1 MKPRNQCVKKHIRLK
16 NAHEHSTSKNK
27 EKLPEKNKKLHIMAF
42 VKQRI

>member
-1 MKPRNQCVKKHIRLK
+1 MNIVQ
-16 NAHEHSTSKNK
+16 AKNK